1 MKDPRGREGTQGT
14 EASRK
19 TSGGGVRSTEQD
31 PQRWEGNEVCE
42 EEAEGLAR
50 GVGS

>member
-31 PQRWEGNEVCE
+31 PQRWEMGGE
-42 EEAEGLAR
+42 
-50 GVGS
+50 